1 MAVRRK
7 LRKLKYALLVAVV
20 VLAASCI
27 WAAAYVSRSP
37 LKPGQSLL
45 TLVDFDAAFVGR
57 CGDAEG
63 FWEKFSSLPRYREFA
78 SAPEGRAFLASA
90 PLARAARRVDERGR
104 ILGWHALDLFDLF
117 GEETVLASPPVNAG
131 TGAFLCASRV
141 GPAANLLIGIYS
153 AFRTSEPL
161 PASGG
166 EWWAVVERGSGIG
179 WTKVGDVL
187 VASNDLGLL
196 ARFVA
201 AARGGRREPP
211 PLARLLPDDDRPQL
225 AVRLRGPAKAAASDK
240 GPRAVVIS
248 LRLGVGEAGQRD
260 SGAAADEL
268 AAGHIP
274 SDTCA
279 GFSWRIEPVAAWRTV
294 LAAVSAR
301 SREHIVRYAE
311 DRICAILDAEDFEDG
326 VLGRF
331 SGRCTVIV
339 SHERDPWLSLAA
351 GWPMPTVSLA
361 FRIRSDRA
369 FEQRLQLALVEA
381 TGALAQGEGGFTT
394 AVSRQKYRDRE
405 ITLVQVR
412 RRGARAAVSAGCFIA
427 PDDAAPGRSLVV
439 ASTSVA
445 WLRRAIDARDGR
457 AARLSSEEWFRG
469 ISRGASP
476 GASVFAFMHG
486 DILARAFGRMRGRA
500 AGSANGL
507 ARAEQWLRLLGAV
520 ALEGPIGGDG
530 VVRMTLRIPGR
541 ATKPPRKKR

>member
-7 LRKLKYALLVAVV
+7 LRKLKYALLVAIV
-20 VLAASCI
+20 VLAALCI

-37 LKPGQSLL
+37 LRPGESLL
-45 TLVDFDAAFVGR
+45 TLVHFDAAFVGR
-57 CGDAEG
+57 CADAEG

-90 PLARAARRVDERGR
+90 PLARAARRVNERGR

-117 GEETVLASPPVNAG
+117 GEETILAGPPVNVG
-131 TGAFLCASRV
+131 PGAFLCASRV
-141 GPAANLLIGIYS
+141 PPTANLLIGICS

-161 PASGG
+161 PTSGG

-187 VASNDLGLL
+187 VASNNLGLL

-201 AARGGRREPP
+201 AARGGRREVP

-225 AVRLRGPAKAAASDK
+225 AVRIRGPAEAAASDK
-240 GPRAVVIS
+240 GPRAVVIA
-248 LRLGVGEAGQRD
+248 LRLGAGEPGPRD
-260 SGAAADEL
+260 SGAAPEEL

-274 SDTCA
+274 NDICA
-279 GFSWRIEPVAAWRTV
+279 GFSWRLEPAAAWRTA
-294 LAAVSAR
+294 LAAVSET

-311 DRICAILDAEDFEDG
+311 DHICAILDAEDFEDG

-331 SGRCTVIV
+331 SGGCTVVV

-351 GWPMPTVSLA
+351 GCPMPTVSLA

-369 FEQRLQLALVEA
+369 FERRLEFALVEA
-381 TGALAQGEGGFTT
+381 TGALAHGESGFTT
-394 AVSRQKYRDRE
+394 AVSKQKYRDRG

-412 RRGARAAVSAGCFIA
+412 QRDARAAVSAGYFIA
-427 PDDAAPGRSLVV
+427 PDDAAPDWSIVI

-445 WLRRAIDARDGR
+445 WLRRAIDAHDGR
-457 AARLSSEEWFRG
+457 SARLSSEEWFRG
-469 ISRGASP
+469 VSRGASP
-476 GASVFAFMHG
+476 GPSVFAFMHG
-486 DILARAFGRMRGRA
+486 DLLARAFGRMRGRA

-507 ARAEQWLRLLGAV
+507 AGAEQWLRLLGAV
-520 ALEGPIGGDG
+520 ALEGPIGDNG

-541 ATKPPRKKR
+541 ATKPARKKR